1 LSDFVRCAPRD
12 RQSGDIAP
20 VSFFLSSLL
29 SQLKPETLMTD
40 VLVVG
45 LDSWI
50 IEDGNYGNFAGDAEV
65 AFALEFHATL
75 PLEEVEPNPIL
86 APFLTRIGNA
96 DYEALGQVVH
106 VADDWWVINVG
117 ILAFREEKPQANVR
131 QGSWLR
137 GKIFIGIDPFF
148 YFERLAHQPS
158 APALI
163 YDWKIEKIEV
173 QTAPLIEVRPQVM
186 ARDPAQ
192 LGWKEIVETNAWQD
206 AGKYL
211 LHCSRLDGPRP
222 PKGKR
227 HP

>member
-1 LSDFVRCAPRD
+1 
-12 RQSGDIAP
+12 
-20 VSFFLSSLL
+20 
-29 SQLKPETLMTD
+29 MTD

-45 LDSWI
+45 LYSWI
-50 IEDGNYGNFAGDAEV
+50 IMDGNYGDFARDAEV
-65 AFALEFHATL
+65 AFALEFHATPL
-75 PLEEVEPNPIL
+75 LEEVEPDPIL
-86 APFLTRIGNA
+86 APSLTRVGNA

-117 ILAFREEKPQANVR
+117 ILPFRDEKPPANVR

-148 YFERLAHQPS
+148 YFETLAHQPS

-173 QTAPLIEVRPQVM
+173 QTAPFIEVGPRVM

-192 LGWKEIVETNAWQD
+192 LGWKEIVETNARED
-206 AGKYL
+206 AGEYL
-211 LHCSRLDGPRP
+211 LHRRRLDGPRP
-222 PKGKR
+222 PRGKR

>member
-1 LSDFVRCAPRD
+1 
-12 RQSGDIAP
+12 
-20 VSFFLSSLL
+20 
-29 SQLKPETLMTD
+29 MTD

-50 IEDGNYGNFAGDAEV
+50 IMDGNYGDFARDAEV
-65 AFALEFHATL
+65 AFALEFHATP
-75 PLEEVEPNPIL
+75 PLEEVEPNAIL
-86 APFLTRIGNA
+86 APSLTRVGNA

-117 ILAFREEKPQANVR
+117 VLAFREEKPPANVR
-131 QGSWLR
+131 PGRWLR
-137 GKIFIGIDPFF
+137 GRIFIGIDPFF
-148 YFERLAHQPS
+148 YFERLAHQHS

-163 YDWKIEKIEV
+163 YNWKIEKIEV
-173 QTAPLIEVRPQVM
+173 QTAPLIRVGPRIM
-186 ARDPAQ
+186 TRDPAQ
-192 LGWKEIVETNAWQD
+192 LGWKEIVETNARED
-206 AGKYL
+206 AGEYL